1 MSSPCFGTISTD
13 VTGLWTSPGKCKTP
27 SPDQELLKSPPSK
40 RKSSLLD
47 PFLLAVNV
55 EDTRH
60 RYGPELSAPKLN
72 HTHVLSREID
82 PDDYPLGEESWMAAF
97 FRQWALDHEEEHG
110 AMEEGWGVW
119 SLKAGEDASWEW
131 PCKRIQA
138 HKTGSDGQIECLV
151 NWVGQRHLAP
161 RVKKEQLVAEARDVY
176 DKVHGLVH
184 IQKDAILQTC
194 KQVAEEASPI
204 LHRRRIEILGPPV
217 LTIRINPNRYD
228 GALYFIKHLL
238 KLIGECRAAEIEETG
253 ASANV
258 ILPWLFSGDKDR
270 NIRIGTLFSVELS
283 QSSPITNGRKFQD
296 FFQRTMRHMRR
307 QSTVVVRLLV
317 DGLFRTHPFNIMEFW
332 SETAVDLEQYSRM
345 INFRFVFVVPKQ
357 QLESYKGLAVR
368 PRSVPPWI
376 TEDMWSVEA
385 AKRGGVDPA
394 VD

>member
-1 MSSPCFGTISTD
+1 MRLPKELRLMIYDNIIGT
-13 VTGLWTSPGKCKTP
+13 
-27 SPDQELLKSPPSK
+27 
-40 RKSSLLD
+40 
-47 PFLLAVNV
+47 
-55 EDTRH
+55 TR
-60 RYGPELSAPKLN
+60 RQLPLTNARIYY
-72 HTHVLSREID
+72 
-82 PDDYPLGEESWMAAF
+82 DYLHS
-97 FRQWALDHEEEHG
+97 
-110 AMEEGWGVW
+110 
-119 SLKAGEDASWEW
+119 
-131 PCKRIQA
+131 
-138 HKTGSDGQIECLV
+138 
-151 NWVGQRHLAP
+151 
-161 RVKKEQLVAEARDVY
+161 
-176 DKVHGLVH
+176 
-184 IQKDAILQTC
+184 AILQTC
-194 KQVAEEASPI
+194 KQVAEEAGPI

-228 GALYFIKHLL
+228 SALYFIKHLL

-283 QSSPITNGRKFQD
+283 QSSPITNGRKFQN